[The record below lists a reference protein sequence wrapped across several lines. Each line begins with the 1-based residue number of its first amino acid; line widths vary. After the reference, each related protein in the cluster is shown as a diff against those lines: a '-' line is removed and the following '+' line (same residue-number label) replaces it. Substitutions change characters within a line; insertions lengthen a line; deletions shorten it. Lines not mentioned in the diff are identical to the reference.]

1 MADYVSGVMRV
12 LLVDD
17 EPELAETAADFMEEQ
32 YDELSI
38 VTAESARAGVRKLD
52 ESIDAVVSDFDM
64 PGRDGLQFLRAIR
77 DDYPRVPFIL
87 LTGKGSEKVAADAIS
102 AGVTDYV
109 RKQSGTE
116 QFEVLANR
124 VIAAV
129 EKARAEAEARETNE
143 RLRNLFDR
151 ITDAFVSLDEDWR
164 VTHLNTA
171 AEELFDREESE
182 LSGEVFWV
190 AFPDAIGT
198 QFQERLEAA
207 IEQGDSRTF
216 EEFYPPLFTWL
227 RVRVYPS
234 DDGISLYIRTVDDV
248 MPTDDDPRTVERQF
262 EAVWVRT
269 TDAMLFVDDGGITVN
284 ANSAAEDL
292 LGVPVEELLE
302 EPIANYV
309 RDEEGFGLS
318 WTGIAVDDEREGSVT
333 IAPPDDDPRTV
344 AFEVAATFPGR
355 FLVVLEPQS
364 GDARGEGAPKIP
376 GDEPELAEE

>member
-1 MADYVSGVMRV
+1 MADYAGGVMRV

-17 EPELAETAADFMEEQ
+17 EPELATTAAEYMEDEHE
-32 YDELSI
+32 ELSV
-38 VTAESARAGVRKLD
+38 VTAESAREGIRKLD
-52 ESIDAVVSDFDM
+52 DSIDAVVSDFEM

-77 DDYPRVPFIL
+77 DDRPNLPFIL
-87 LTGKGSEKVAADAIS
+87 LTGKGSEEVAAEAVS

-109 RKQSGTE
+109 RKQAGSG

-129 EKARAEAEARETNE
+129 EKARAEEEARRTNE

-164 VTHLNTA
+164 VTHLNSA
-171 AEELFDREESE
+171 AEELLGREESE

-198 QFQERLEAA
+198 EFQERLEAA
-207 IEQGDSRTF
+207 AERGEPRTF

-234 DDGISLYIRTVDDV
+234 ADGISLYIRKVDDV
-248 MPTDDDPRTVERQF
+248 MPTEEDPRTVERQF
-262 EAVWVRT
+262 RAVFERT
-269 TDAMLFVDDGGITVN
+269 ADAMLFVDDGGICVD
-284 ANSAAEDL
+284 ANPAAEAL
-292 LGVPVEELLE
+292 LDVPVEDLTE
-302 EPIANYV
+302 EPMARYV

-318 WTGIAVDDEREGSVT
+318 WTGIAVDDERSGSVT
-333 IAPPDDDPRTV
+333 FAPPEEPPRTV
-344 AFEVAATFPGR
+344 RFEVAASFPGR
-355 FLVVLEPQS
+355 FLVVLEPLS
-364 GDARGEGAPKIP
+364 DDATAA
-376 GDEPELAEE
+376 EPEPAELRDE